1 MPFEVLVEV
10 VLLLDVIV
18 ESLLDVNVVL
28 LLDDDWLEVNYCT
41 VPAHAF
47 DGLWM
52 C

>member
-28 LLDDDWLEVNYCT
+28 LLDDDVVGGKLLYCARSC
-41 VPAHAF
+41 V
-47 DGLWM
+47 
-52 C
+52 